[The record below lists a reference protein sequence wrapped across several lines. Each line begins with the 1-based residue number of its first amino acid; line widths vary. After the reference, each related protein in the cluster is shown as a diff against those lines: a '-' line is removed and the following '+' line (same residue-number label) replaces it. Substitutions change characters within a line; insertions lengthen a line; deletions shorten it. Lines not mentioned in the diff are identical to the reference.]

1 MALTLTTSVLFLY
14 KLMKTH
20 SELSC
25 KKIAECY
32 KVSVPL
38 KHANSESGKRVFR
51 IRNIKRQ
58 MRTMSQNPSQSP
70 EYTRDHFN
78 ISQPNNA
85 ETKKKLCI
93 LTSELQYFS
102 EQDN

>member
-1 MALTLTTSVLFLY
+1 
-14 KLMKTH
+14 MKTN
-20 SELSC
+20 SELSR
-25 KKIAECY
+25 KNIAEWY

-38 KHANSESGKRVFR
+38 KYANSESGKRIFR
-51 IRNIKRQ
+51 IQNIKRE

-70 EYTRDHFN
+70 EYTRDDFN

-85 ETKKKLCI
+85 ETKKKLRI